1 MKTQTHKHKQTSFN
15 QKDRNK
21 PHRATMHPDFVT
33 VQTKYQAE
41 HGTWYMEEQIIKCAS
56 QKCTNAFCM
65 AIDMTM
71 AEKCHL
77 LRLRRYGHLE

>member
-41 HGTWYMEEQIIKCAS
+41 HGTWYMEEQMIKRDP
-56 QKCTNAFCM
+56 QKCTNCVLYSDCHHHGQKVPLPAFK
-65 AIDMTM
+65 A
-71 AEKCHL
+71 
-77 LRLRRYGHLE
+77 